1 MHVGIVGAGMIG
13 STVGRLLAEAGH
25 QVRFA
30 SRHPEQLTTLVA
42 EVGSN
47 AAAATVSDAV
57 RFCDAILFAVPL
69 RAWPTLAQ
77 DVGPDLAGKTVLD
90 TSNPYENRDGVLART
105 VTDGGGT
112 GVYLSALLPGV
123 GIVRAFNTI
132 YYKTLQSGAH
142 RAGDKVAIPMAGD
155 DAQTLATAA
164 GLVRDAGF
172 EPVFVGPLRDAHRFD
187 VGTSVYNKAL
197 TAAELRRALDLP
209 AVTAATARR
218 A

>member
-69 RAWPTLAQ
+69 RAWPTLA
-77 DVGPDLAGKTVLD
+77 KTWD
-90 TSNPYENRDGVLART
+90 RTS
-105 VTDGGGT
+105 
-112 GVYLSALLPGV
+112 PG
-123 GIVRAFNTI
+123 R
-132 YYKTLQSGAH
+132 
-142 RAGDKVAIPMAGD
+142 
-155 DAQTLATAA
+155 
-164 GLVRDAGF
+164 
-172 EPVFVGPLRDAHRFD
+172 RF
-187 VGTSVYNKAL
+187 
-197 TAAELRRALDLP
+197 
-209 AVTAATARR
+209 
-218 A
+218 